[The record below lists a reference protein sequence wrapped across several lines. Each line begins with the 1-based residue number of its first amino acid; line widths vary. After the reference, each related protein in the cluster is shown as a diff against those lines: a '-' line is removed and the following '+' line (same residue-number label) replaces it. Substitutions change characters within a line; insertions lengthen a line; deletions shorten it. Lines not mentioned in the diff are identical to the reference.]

1 MIHYLLL
8 SLLEVFVFVF
18 YYYYF
23 KDWKHIRK
31 FSSVSLNT
39 LLYIE
44 KKYSVN
50 HDRIIIRSSN
60 SSCRDNFGIT
70 CPLAQGA
77 ISSMHGQN
85 YYGILHHSV
94 TFSQRLTMTQ
104 SVRKIWTEPKSSQWI
119 WLMTLLASTTSCSC
133 SVDDFA

>member
-1 MIHYLLL
+1 MHQKIDTLPFAEPVKGFCFLLL
-8 SLLEVFVFVF
+8 LFQRL
-18 YYYYF
+18 
-23 KDWKHIRK
+23 K

-50 HDRIIIRSSN
+50 HDRIIIRSGN
-60 SSCRDNFGIT
+60 SSCRDNFVIT

-94 TFSQRLTMTQ
+94 TFSQRLTKLKACARFER
-104 SVRKIWTEPKSSQWI
+104 SRKVHSE
-119 WLMTLLASTTSCSC
+119 
-133 SVDDFA
+133 FG

>member
-1 MIHYLLL
+1 MHQKIDTLPFA
-8 SLLEVFVFVF
+8 EPVRGFCFCF

-60 SSCRDNFGIT
+60 SSCRDNFVIT

-94 TFSQRLTMTQ
+94 TFSQRLTKLKACARFER
-104 SVRKIWTEPKSSQWI
+104 SRKVPSEFGWWH
-119 WLMTLLASTTSCSC
+119 
-133 SVDDFA
+133 F